1 MEDVPVQTLTNTIQF
16 SPISNIEEYNFHPVL
31 KRFYGMGVQGL
42 VRENIQNSIDGK
54 LVGSEK
60 PVIVNIETGGISKKI
75 IPGIKEIEE
84 HIYSLEGR
92 NSYTKETIEHMK
104 KSVKEDQVRY
114 ISFEDLNTRA
124 LTGARNGQS
133 NSSKDTFGIY
143 AYNKGFHS
151 EESNAALETARGG
164 SHGIGK
170 IASNAASDL
179 HLMFFANCDEHGD
192 QHLGGTIQLIEHIHE
207 GNCYR
212 ASGYF
217 SKVQNIGEGQTKY
230 VPFVNNFDSIFKKD
244 ERGLKIVIPFFRKE
258 FDNEVNIVKTVCDNF
273 FVAILNGSL
282 VVNVNDHKL
291 SAETILSYMKN
302 PKYYEQEKAKMKK
315 EFTQLYVDTYLNADP
330 KELTVTNGAQDFNFK
345 LFFVYNEE
353 IPKGRVAIFRT
364 MGMKIEDFKVVNN
377 ASKPFN
383 AVLIGGPS
391 EDKYLKSLEN
401 ESHTKISHE
410 NIDDP
415 LLKRQARQ
423 FINNLSTKI
432 ANVIEEEMK
441 KNNPTDGFMD
451 TGDILYTTELSFKE
465 ELKKSL
471 GTVVINKGKSMIKTS
486 IDSPSKKTK
495 KETQGKTG
503 NKGKGSTDEK
513 KGLTRKKNLT
523 DEMENSKEVFS
534 VSPNLVERI
543 ILNNKEIVQ
552 FNFKNLNELK
562 NVTKCDIAFRIVD
575 GKGDEYPFDLTKSY
589 EKVSDRHTQVSYV
602 LDAHVVKD
610 VNISDGIIN
619 LEIQFNA
626 QYNRSLKFIYYV
638 EV

>member
-1 MEDVPVQTLTNTIQF
+1 MTVQTLPNTIQF

-31 KRFYGMGVQGL
+31 NRFYGMGVQGL

-60 PVIVNIETGGISKKI
+60 PVIVNIETGDIQKNE
-75 IPGIKEIEE
+75 IPGINEVED
-84 HIYSLEGR
+84 HINSLKGR

-104 KSVKEDQVRY
+104 KSIKEQRVRY

-133 NSSKDTFGIY
+133 NSPKDTFGIY

-151 EESNAALETARGG
+151 EESDATLETARGG

-179 HLMFFANCDEHGD
+179 HLMFFANCDAHGD
-192 QHLGGTIQLIEHIHE
+192 QHLGGTIQLIEHVHE
-207 GNCYR
+207 GACYR

-217 SKVQNIGEGQTKY
+217 SEVRDIGGGQTKY
-230 VPFVNNFDSIFKKD
+230 VPFENDFGSIFKK
-244 ERGLKIVIPFFRKE
+244 EQRGLKIVIPFFRKE
-258 FDNEVNIVKTVCDNF
+258 FDNEINIVKTVCDNF

-282 VVNVNDHKL
+282 VVNINEHEL

-302 PKYYEQEKAKMKK
+302 PEYYQQETAKMKK
-315 EFTQLYVDTYLNADP
+315 EFTQLYVDTYLNAEP
-330 KELTVTNGAQDFNFK
+330 KELVVTNGLNNFSFK

-391 EDKYLKSLEN
+391 EDQYLKSLEN

-415 LLKRQARQ
+415 HLKRQARQ
-423 FINNLSTKI
+423 FINNLSGEI
-432 ANVIEEEMK
+432 AKVIEEEMK

-451 TGDILYTTELSFKE
+451 TGDVLYTTEMSFKD

-471 GTVVINKGKSMIKTS
+471 GTVVINKGKSIIKAS
-486 IDSPSKKTK
+486 IDSPSKRISKDESDK
-495 KETQGKTG
+495 KGA
-503 NKGKGSTDEK
+503 KGKGDNEAK
-513 KGLTRKKNLT
+513 QGLVRKKNLS
-523 DEMENSKEVFS
+523 DEMEDSKEVFS

-543 ILNNKEIVQ
+543 ILNNKEIAQ
-552 FNFKNLNELK
+552 FNFNNLAELK
-562 NVTKCDIAFRIVD
+562 NVNKCDISFRIVD
-575 GKGDEYPFDLTKSY
+575 GKGDEYPFDLAGNY
-589 EKVSDRHTQVSYV
+589 EQVSDRNTQETY
-602 LDAHVVKD
+602 LIDGHMVKG
-610 VNISDGIIN
+610 VNICDGIIN
-619 LEIQFNA
+619 LEIQLSSH
-626 QYNRSLKFIYYV
+626 YNRSLKFIYYV

>member
-1 MEDVPVQTLTNTIQF
+1 MTIHTLTNSVQF

-31 KRFYGMGVQGL
+31 KRFYGMGVEGL

-54 LVGSEK
+54 LVGSDK
-60 PVIVNIETGGISKKI
+60 PVIVNIETGGISKNV
-75 IPGIKEIEE
+75 IPGIEE
-84 HIYSLEGR
+84 VEDHIHSLEGR

-104 KSVKEDQVRY
+104 KSIKEDYVRF

-151 EESNAALETARGG
+151 EESDSTLETARGG

-192 QHLGGTIQLIEHIHE
+192 QHLGGTIQLIEHIHK

-217 SKVQNIGEGQTKY
+217 SNVQDVSGGQTKY
-230 VPFVNNFDSIFKKD
+230 VPFENNFNSVFKK
-244 ERGLKIVIPFFRKE
+244 EQRGLKIVIPFFRKE

-273 FVAILNGSL
+273 FVAILHENL
-282 VVNVNDHKL
+282 VVNINDHTL

-302 PKYYEQEKAKMKK
+302 PVYYQQETVKMKK
-315 EFTQLYVDTYLNADP
+315 EFTQLYVDTFLNSEP
-330 KELTVTNGAQDFNFK
+330 KELIVTNGLQNFK
-345 LFFVYNEE
+345 FQLYFVYNEE

-410 NIDDP
+410 SIDDP
-415 LLKRQARQ
+415 QLKRQARQ
-423 FINNLSTKI
+423 FINNLSGEIAKI
-432 ANVIEEEMK
+432 IEEEMK

-451 TGDILYTTELSFKE
+451 TGDVLYTTEMSFKD
-465 ELKKSL
+465 ELKKSI
-471 GTVVINKGKSMIKTS
+471 GTVVINKGKSIIKAS
-486 IDSPSKKTK
+486 IDSPSKRTSKD
-495 KETQGKTG
+495 GD
-503 NKGKGSTDEK
+503 KGKVGSESK
-513 KGLTRKKNLT
+513 PGLTRKKGSSG
-523 DEMENSKEVFS
+523 EMDDSKEVFS

-543 ILNNKEIVQ
+543 ILNNKEIIQ
-552 FNFKNLNELK
+552 FNFNNLNELK
-562 NVTKCDIAFRIVD
+562 NVKKCDISFRIVD
-575 GKGDEYPFDLTKSY
+575 GKGDEYEFDLTGNY
-589 EKVSDRHTQVSYV
+589 EKVSNRNTHEIYPIDGHM
-602 LDAHVVKD
+602 VKD
-610 VNISDGIIN
+610 VNICDGIIN

-626 QYNRSLKFIYYV
+626 HYNRSLKFIYYV